1 MFIVLGWNRR
11 AAPRDS
17 PVPVTKPQICVS
29 TGVVL
34 PCSSTGKRN
43 QDPAP
48 PFANAAGQRRTFGC
62 RGKIFGSYWLVAMGF
77 AMFVTLCEGVRVGNR
92 VIWARNLEI
101 IYLTVLKL
109 F

>member
-1 MFIVLGWNRR
+1 MLGWDRR

-34 PCSSTGKRN
+34 PCSSAGKRD

-48 PFANAAGQRRTFGC
+48 PFANTAGQRRTFGC